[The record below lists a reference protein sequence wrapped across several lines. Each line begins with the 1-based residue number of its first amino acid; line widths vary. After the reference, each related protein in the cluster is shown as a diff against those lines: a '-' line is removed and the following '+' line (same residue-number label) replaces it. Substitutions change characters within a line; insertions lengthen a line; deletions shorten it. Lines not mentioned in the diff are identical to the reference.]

1 MLFKYK
7 RKISQ
12 KFDQLVNKMSQKE
25 EKHHFLRNDNQANYP
40 AKKVKEVFTKKNL
53 ISVKCRNKVFLPDI
67 KVENEQLFKCDDI
80 SLLF

>member
-25 EKHHFLRNDNQANYP
+25 EKHRFLRNDNQANYP
-40 AKKVKEVFTKKNL
+40 AKKVKEVFTKEKPY
-53 ISVKCRNKVFLPDI
+53 FG
-67 KVENEQLFKCDDI
+67 
-80 SLLF
+80 

>member
-40 AKKVKEVFTKKNL
+40 AKKVKEVFTKEKPY
-53 ISVKCRNKVFLPDI
+53 FG
-67 KVENEQLFKCDDI
+67 
-80 SLLF
+80 